1 MEDLTPQD
9 PQPGEP
15 AIASG
20 EVGPGQADDT
30 SALAQRQKRMFFIT
44 FGSIVFVGLALT
56 IVYLGGRVM
65 ETRAAGA
72 LASKPQPVAQQDATK
87 PAVIEP
93 VQTAIANPEPP
104 EEPAAQNEP
113 KKTEDPKP
121 QLVAEAKP
129 APPAPKALPVLEG
142 KPASASA
149 PTAPK
154 PLPVSESKP
163 SSALAAK
170 PSIIAN
176 IPATPKPQAN
186 PSQVASIAPVKP
198 AAPPANPTPP
208 PAAAKHSED
217 HGVANPSQAASI
229 APAKPAA
236 PPANPTP
243 PPAAAKHPED
253 HGVLT
258 RAQKPYDGPFLK
270 PHPGD
275 RYVQVGAYSPNYT
288 GSFLAIL
295 EKKGFHGTVASGPS
309 EDVNRVLVGPFS
321 DPDVMKNTYG
331 QLGKAGLAGSFGR
344 KY

>member
-1 MEDLTPQD
+1 
-9 PQPGEP
+9 
-15 AIASG
+15 
-20 EVGPGQADDT
+20 
-30 SALAQRQKRMFFIT
+30 MFFIT

-208 PAAAKHSED
+208 PAAAKHPED
-217 HGVANPSQAASI
+217 HGVANPSQAASIAPAKPAAPPANPTPPPAAGKGPEDHGVANLSQAASI